1 MSRCRQVEAFIA
13 PSCRATD
20 FCASATA
27 APRAEAPSR
36 PSFNMFHSTYPEL
49 RAFVTLSIPVFLVV
63 ELDSDVETLKI
74 KTGLRSGPDNNSE
87 THGPFIAQS
96 TVVCPNLAA

>member
-1 MSRCRQVEAFIA
+1 
-13 PSCRATD
+13 
-20 FCASATA
+20 
-27 APRAEAPSR
+27 
-36 PSFNMFHSTYPEL
+36 MFHSTYPEL
-49 RAFVTLSIPVFLVV
+49 RAFVTLSIPVFLV

-87 THGPFIAQS
+87 TYGPFIAQS